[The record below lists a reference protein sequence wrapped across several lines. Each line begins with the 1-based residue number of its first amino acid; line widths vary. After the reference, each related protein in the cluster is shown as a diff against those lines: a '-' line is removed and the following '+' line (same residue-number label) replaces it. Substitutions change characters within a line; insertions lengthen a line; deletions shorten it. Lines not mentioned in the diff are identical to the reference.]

1 MTNYKELIKRRE
13 ELREE
18 LANIND
24 DIDHLARTI
33 YKGKL
38 EKAIALLKEVNE
50 AEIFNEEDI
59 DFYATIEDI
68 IDSIESYIDL
78 IDERGK

>member
-1 MTNYKELIKRRE
+1 MTDYKELVKRRE

-18 LANIND
+18 LTDIND
-24 DIDHLARTI
+24 KIDHLAKTV

-50 AEIFNEEDI
+50 AEIFDEEEINYYDS
-59 DFYATIEDI
+59 IEGI
-68 IDSIESYIDL
+68 IDSIESYID
-78 IDERGK
+78 IIEERS